1 MADRVGIAP
10 PIDVDFELCVDDIA
24 VRLQSIF
31 TARRWPVACLSRWTH
46 VMPNVKLACLGAA
59 MVGVL
64 PKAFAHLGG
73 HMGIKE
79 EEVQRELASLAVL
92 RAQGGEAPDF
102 WWQHCNRV
110 LRVEK
115 FFWPSE
121 RWWELAVCLVSAAA
135 VGSLQYALFGRQG

>member
-79 EEVQRELASLAVL
+79 EEVQRVGQLGGVAGSRRRGPRLLVAALQPCAARREVLLA
-92 RAQGGEAPDF
+92 
-102 WWQHCNRV
+102 
-110 LRVEK
+110 K
-115 FFWPSE
+115 
-121 RWWELAVCLVSAAA
+121 
-135 VGSLQYALFGRQG
+135 